1 MSALFQEYRLALRTV
16 TPLFMAGAEA
26 RGAPELRPPALR
38 GAMRYWLRAA
48 AGGVYGDDDNGLLR
62 VREIE
67 GRTFGSTDETKASAS
82 AVTVRVSTQSAA
94 NPMEFCKQAT
104 IRTIKNGKSIQQ
116 PTGRDYLYW
125 SMAKSGRAQTENYQG
140 PKQYWP
146 DGMTFDLL
154 LQKRPGA
161 LRDEQALLW
170 ATAAA
175 WLLIQFGG
183 VGSRSRRTAGSLSS
197 ARPQEING
205 LKFASTATSCI
216 QLADEL
222 AQGLKSVRSMFATTS
237 TIPSVSDPSSFDVLH
252 ARSCRVWVLGIWAD
266 SSTAVESVGAAL
278 RDFRSY
284 REPDHANVARWFGGN
299 AIPTVERAAFGL
311 PIPFHYSDGGPSGA
325 VQGRLR
331 NPTIDR
337 RASPLWLKITRTQDG
352 RYAGVATLFKS
363 AFLPAGEKLYAKTR
377 GASPPPAN
385 PPTDYSLIET
395 WVASEFPNA
404 SEVSL

>member
-1 MSALFQEYRLALRTV
+1 MSALFQEYRLSLRTV

-26 RGAPELRPPALR
+26 RGAPELRPPAFR

-48 AGGVYGDDDNGLLR
+48 AAGAYGDDDSGLLR

-67 GRTFGSTDETKASAS
+67 GFTFGSTDEARGSAS
-82 AVTVRVSTQSAA
+82 TVTVRVSPQSTP
-94 NPMEFCKQAT
+94 NPIEFRKQASVHVT
-104 IRTIKNGKSIQQ
+104 KNGKLIQQ

-125 SMAKSGRAQTENYQG
+125 SMAASGRIQTESYQA

-146 DGMTFDLL
+146 DEMTFELQ
-154 LQKRPGA
+154 LQKRTGG

-197 ARPQEING
+197 TRLQEISG
-205 LKFASTATSCI
+205 LRFATTATSCV

-222 AQGLKSVRSMFATTS
+222 TQGLKFVRAMFPTAS
-237 TIPSVSDPSSFDVLH
+237 SAASVSDPSSFDILH
-252 ARSCRVWVLGIWAD
+252 AQACRIWVLGMWAD

-284 REPDHANVARWFGGN
+284 REPDHANVARWLGGD

-311 PIPFHYSDGGPSGA
+311 PIPFHYSDGGPRGT

-337 RASPLWLKITRTQDG
+337 RASPLWLKITRTLDG

-363 AFLPAGEKLYAKTR
+363 ALLPAGEKLYAKTR
-377 GASPPPAN
+377 GGPLPPVN
-385 PPTDYSLIET
+385 PPTDYSLIEK
-395 WVASEFPNA
+395 WVASAYPNA